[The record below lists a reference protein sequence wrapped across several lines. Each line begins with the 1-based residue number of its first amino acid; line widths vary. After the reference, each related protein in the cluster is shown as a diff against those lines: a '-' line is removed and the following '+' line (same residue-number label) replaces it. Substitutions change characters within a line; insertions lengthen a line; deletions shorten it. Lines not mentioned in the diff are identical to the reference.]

1 MEKNIS
7 ADIERAQLLA
17 QIRQSTHD
25 SGYFRLLDMH
35 IENALDGVGA
45 ASIQVDARLMHA
57 QNIVHGGL
65 IFTLADTAMSMA
77 LLSTLPPHTLFSTI
91 EAKINYFLPVRTG
104 ELMAEATIIHRGRTI
119 AVLEATVYNT
129 NGDQRVTIAK
139 TLGTFNIQP
148 LKTS

>member
-1 MEKNIS
+1 MDTEREQQLEQICQS
-7 ADIERAQLLA
+7 AHA
-17 QIRQSTHD
+17 

-77 LLSTLPPHTLFSTI
+77 LLSTLTPQTLFSTI

-104 ELMAEATIIHRGRTI
+104 ALMAEATIVHRARTI
-119 AVLEATVYNT
+119 AVLEAVVYNT
-129 NGDQRVTIAK
+129 NADQRVMIAK
-139 TLGTFNIQP
+139 TLGTFNIQTP
-148 LKTS
+148 RTA

>member
-1 MEKNIS
+1 M
-7 ADIERAQLLA
+7 DTEREQQLA
-17 QIRQSTHD
+17 QIRQSAHA

-35 IENALDGVGA
+35 IENALDGIGA

-77 LLSTLPPHTLFSTI
+77 LLSTLPPQTLFSTI

-104 ELMAEATIIHRGRTI
+104 TLMAEATIVHRARTI

-129 NGDQRVTIAK
+129 NADQRVMIAK
-139 TLGTFNIQP
+139 TLGTFNIQTP
-148 LKTS
+148 RTT